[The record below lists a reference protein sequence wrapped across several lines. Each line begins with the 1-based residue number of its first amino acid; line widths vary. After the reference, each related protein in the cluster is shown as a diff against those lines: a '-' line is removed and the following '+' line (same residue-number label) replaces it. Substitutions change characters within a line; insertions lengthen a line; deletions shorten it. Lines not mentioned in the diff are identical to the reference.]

1 MTQNIVETILGFFI
15 IIIALVF
22 LAFAYNKAGDSSDLD
37 NSYPIKAR
45 FQNAEGIFEGSDVM
59 LAGIK
64 IGFVETLTLD
74 KTNFFA
80 VIKFRINN
88 DIKLPKDTQA
98 SISTSGFLGGK
109 FISLTPGASDEE
121 LSMNDEIKHTQSS
134 LNIETLIS
142 KLMYSISNK

>member
-1 MTQNIVETILGFFI
+1 MTQNIVETIVGFFI
-15 IIIALVF
+15 IIIALGF
-22 LAFAYNKAGDSSDLD
+22 LTFAYNKADNSSDIAKT
-37 NSYPIKAR
+37 YPIKAR

-64 IGFVETLTLD
+64 VGFVETLSLD
-74 KTNFFA
+74 KNSFFA

-109 FISLTPGASDEE
+109 FISLAPGAADEE
-121 LSMNDEIKHTQSS
+121 LAANDEIKHTQSS
-134 LNIETLIS
+134 LNIESLIS

>member
-1 MTQNIVETILGFFI
+1 MTQNIVETIVGFFI
-15 IIIALVF
+15 IIMALVF
-22 LAFAYNKAGDSSDLD
+22 LAFAYNKVGDSSH
-37 NSYPIKAR
+37 NENTYPIKAH

-64 IGFVETLTLD
+64 IGFVETLNLD

-80 VIKFRINN
+80 VVQFRINN

-98 SISTSGFLGGK
+98 AIATSGFLGSK

-121 LSMNDEIKHTQSS
+121 LTASDEIKHTQSS
-134 LNIETLIS
+134 LNIESLIS